1 MVDVL
6 GDACVDQIILD
17 RNVDCNARLKICDVG
32 AVSLNLDTQV
42 LNLAAKIVVVRLNFF
57 KVLQKL

>member
-17 RNVDCNARLKICDVG
+17 RNVDCDARLKICDVG
-32 AVSLNLDTQV
+32 AVSLNLDAQV
-42 LNLAAKIVVVRLNFF
+42 LNLAV
-57 KVLQKL
+57 